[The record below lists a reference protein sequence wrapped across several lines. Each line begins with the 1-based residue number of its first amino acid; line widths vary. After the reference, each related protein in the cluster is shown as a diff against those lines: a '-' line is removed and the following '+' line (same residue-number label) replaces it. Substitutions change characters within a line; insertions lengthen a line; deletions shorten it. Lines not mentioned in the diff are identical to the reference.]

1 MKVNGE
7 YLLINMMSP
16 NFKLV
21 LLLLVFIII
30 PVSFS
35 FGQTVSKQVSDSLIR
50 VIATEKPDTNKV
62 RDLLKLAYHQ
72 MGYLNYL
79 ASKKKGL
86 DSVLR
91 IIQQAEVL
99 SNKLQSGE
107 YQRKTQKCYARYDFL
122 SGAFEESRRK
132 SLKLIEYYRRAGDIY
147 QEATTWS
154 EIGENKE
161 WEDTSRATIRLYAY
175 ESAYRLF
182 KKGHYRLEA
191 IGAYKNIASVHYD
204 QGKLDLAEK
213 ELLQVL
219 DQYHQIGYKTLYFT
233 YNLLASVYHAKK
245 DQEKELKYRLLAI
258 EKMEHTGSVQVRA
271 EIILDVAWSYLQIG
285 RYDKGLYWA
294 NRAIALYQQNDH
306 DDFYFFAICAAA
318 DMCINSGKYNQALAF
333 LTRAEQDK
341 EKSPTAVLYTNF
353 WFGEYYLA
361 LKQYDKA
368 EVYYLRVHEF
378 FQKSEGRAVIKQGNG
393 ESDVALANI
402 KVQQRNFGEARKY
415 LDLIGSLPPI
425 KDDMFNSRFE
435 LASSKVDSAEG
446 NFASALVHFK
456 KYRRINDSLYNVTKS
471 KQIAELDVQYE
482 TREKEQ
488 SIKLLNSETR
498 SQKAKL
504 DKINLQRNIILAAL
518 ALFAII
524 GVISY
529 RFYRYKQK
537 SNESILK
544 SHKLIESKNKQLE
557 LLVQEKEWLL
567 KEVHHRVKNN
577 LHTIICLLES
587 QAAYLENDVL
597 EAMENSQNRIY
608 TMSLIH
614 QKLYQSDDIQTI
626 DMASYIPEL
635 VQYLKD
641 SFGTSSK
648 QIYFNLN
655 IEKISLTQAIA
666 IPVALIINEAITN
679 SIKYAFPDKVGGEIR
694 VSLQEEDES
703 IKLELADNGIGMN
716 NDIEDLDSVSL
727 GWQLIKG
734 LSKEIKGDL
743 KIKSESGVG
752 ITIIFRKYPWEI
764 SEFQTVTS

>member
-1 MKVNGE
+1 MFKPVL
-7 YLLINMMSP
+7 YFLL
-16 NFKLV
+16 
-21 LLLLVFIII
+21 FILF

-35 FGQTVSKQVSDSLIR
+35 FGQTVNKQVADSLIR
-50 VIATEKPDTNKV
+50 VIATQKPDTNKV
-62 RDLLKLAYHQ
+62 RNLLTLAYHQ
-72 MGYLNYL
+72 MGYLDYR

-91 IIQQAEVL
+91 IIRQAEVL

-107 YQRKTQKCYARYDFL
+107 YQRKTQKCYARHDFL

-132 SLKLIEYYRRAGDIY
+132 LLKVIEYYQGIGDIHH
-147 QEATTWS
+147 EATTWS
-154 EIGENKE
+154 EIGANKE
-161 WEDTSRATIRLYAY
+161 YEDTARATIRLQAF
-175 ESAYRLF
+175 ERAYRLF
-182 KKGHYRLEA
+182 KRGHYRLEA
-191 IGAYKNIASVHYD
+191 VEAYKNIAGVHYE
-204 QGKLDLAEK
+204 QGKFDLAEK

-219 DQYHQIGYKTLYFT
+219 DQYRQIGYKTLFFT
-233 YNLLASVYHAKK
+233 YDLLANVYRKKK
-245 DQEKELKYRLLAI
+245 DQQKELKYRLLTI
-258 EKMEHTGSVQVRA
+258 ERMEHTGSVQVRA
-271 EIILDVAWSYLQIG
+271 DIILNVASSYLNIG

-306 DDFYFFAICAAA
+306 DDFYFFAIGTAAN
-318 DMCINSGKYNQALAF
+318 MCINSGKYKQAFAL
-333 LTRAEQDK
+333 LTQAERDK

-368 EVYYLRVHEF
+368 EAYYLRVHEF
-378 FQKSEGRAVIKQGNG
+378 FQKSEGRAVIKQGNS
-393 ESDVALANI
+393 ESVVALANI
-402 KVQQRNFGEARKY
+402 KVQQGNIGEARKY
-415 LDLIGSLPPI
+415 LALIGSLPPI
-425 KDDMFNSRFE
+425 KDDRFNSRFE

-446 NFASALVHFK
+446 HFESALRHFK
-456 KYRRINDSLYNVTKS
+456 KYRQLNDTLYEIAKS
-471 KQIAELDVQYE
+471 QQIAELDVQYE

-488 SIKLLNSETR
+488 SIKLLNSEAR

-504 DKINLQRNIILAAL
+504 DKVNLQRNIILAAL
-518 ALFAII
+518 VLFAII
-524 GVISY
+524 GLMSY

-557 LLVQEKEWLL
+557 FLVEEKEWLL

-587 QAAYLENDVL
+587 QAAYLENDAL

-641 SFGTSSK
+641 SFDTWSD
-648 QIYFNLN
+648 QIYFNMK
-655 IEKISLTQAIA
+655 IDKISLTQAIA
-666 IPVALIINEAITN
+666 IPLALIINEAITN
-679 SIKYAFPDKVGGEIR
+679 SIKYAFPDASGGEI
-694 VSLQEEDES
+694 VISLREENES

-716 NDIEDLDSVSL
+716 NNIEDINSLSL
-727 GWQLIKG
+727 GLQLIKG
-734 LSKEIKGDL
+734 LSKEIQGDL
-743 KIKSESGVG
+743 KIKSEGGVR
-752 ITIIFRKYPWEI
+752 ITIVFRKYPWEMR
-764 SEFQTVTS
+764 EYQAG